1 MPQWRTLRAEVMRQ
15 HHNECVMCRQAGKI
29 TKATTVHHVYH
40 VKEYP
45 QYALSQYIY
54 KDGVRIVNLI
64 PLCDGCHNREHP
76 EKFDKHRKNI
86 EKTQKCGLL
95 SIDFH
100 SII

>member
-1 MPQWRTLRAEVMRQ
+1 
-15 HHNECVMCRQAGKI
+15 MCRQAGKI